1 MMEVWLHSFSVFGT
15 GLVCSV
21 LHSNALA
28 PGILLLVLT
37 AQEAGR
43 HTGEVWTQWGIE
55 KSRAPALGIK
65 LRFSGRLVRC
75 PVTVMTELP
84 GSP

>member
-28 PGILLLVLT
+28 PGVLLLVLT

-43 HTGEVWTQWGIE
+43 HMGEVWTQ
-55 KSRAPALGIK
+55 
-65 LRFSGRLVRC
+65 
-75 PVTVMTELP
+75 
-84 GSP
+84 

>member
-1 MMEVWLHSFSVFGT
+1 MNYGGVAPFFLSLRYRIKVS
-15 GLVCSV
+15 SV

-28 PGILLLVLT
+28 PGILLVILT

-43 HTGEVWTQWGIE
+43 HTGEVWTQSEIE

-65 LRFSGRLVRC
+65 FRFSDRLVRC
-75 PVTVMTELP
+75 PVTVMT
-84 GSP
+84 